1 MMTTWRQETVYPM
14 TSTSKT
20 NQLNLIRVC
29 AVWIIWHCRLE
40 DGNLCRINDTGRLR
54 KSFLLKPEDS
64 KCKVRRHFQEISVSV
79 SDVDFGTVRASS
91 YPLLLFWTICINHQ
105 LKRVPQAHGYPV
117 SLANYQAMDKYGESC
132 GVVDMDT
139 TVPEIREGKFALL
152 ATTDD
157 SFWALM
163 LMWKDGVAER
173 CGVAKLSKD
182 VIDRS
187 LPPGPRWKAV
197 VLG

>member
-1 MMTTWRQETVYPM
+1 MSAEPNSGLRG
-14 TSTSKT
+14 
-20 NQLNLIRVC
+20 
-29 AVWIIWHCRLE
+29 WIIWHCRLE
-40 DGNLCRINDTGRLR
+40 DGNLCQISATGRLR
-54 KSFLLKPEDS
+54 KSLLLKPEDS
-64 KCKVRRHFQEISVSV
+64 KCKVRRHFQEISVSD

-91 YPLLLFWTICINHQ
+91 YSLLLFWTICINLR

-117 SLANYQAMDKYGESC
+117 GLVNYRAMDKYGESC

-139 TVPEIREGKFALL
+139 TVPEIGEGKFALL
-152 ATTDD
+152 AATGD

-173 CGVAKLSKD
+173 RGVAKLSKD
-182 VIDRS
+182 VIGGC